1 MQGTNTTIILNYD
14 YVVIIR
20 SGTVESRQEFAQ
32 GLECISVYKT
42 PYITFGLNTHTEYLY
57 VYCRDGI
64 WNIELEYM
72 LEIAGQE
79 QSEMKIKITIEEYA
93 HGH

>member
-1 MQGTNTTIILNYD
+1 M
-14 YVVIIR
+14 VIIR

-32 GLECISVYKT
+32 GLEWKKKKKT
-42 PYITFGLNTHTEYLY
+42 QKKTNKKKTNTEYLY

-79 QSEMKIKITIEEYA
+79 QSEMKIKITIEEDA